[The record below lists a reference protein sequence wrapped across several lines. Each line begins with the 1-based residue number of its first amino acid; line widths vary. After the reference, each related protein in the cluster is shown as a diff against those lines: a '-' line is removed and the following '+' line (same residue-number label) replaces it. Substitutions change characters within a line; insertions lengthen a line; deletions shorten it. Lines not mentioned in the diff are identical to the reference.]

1 VVLQKLQL
9 FPLPAH
15 NSIRKGL
22 LRKVAWLSK
31 LFVMKQKNL
40 LLAAGLLTSLSFFS
54 CVTVAPV
61 NAGYEKAGTLGK
73 GNVELSGNYTHYI
86 VSSEGE
92 SDAINNNYGFKAG
105 YGLSDKFDLKLRYEK
120 LMPVEQE
127 PDSKFKVNYM
137 SIIPKVSLVDKKLS
151 LLVPISRYN
160 FKDED
165 QDGKPIK
172 DHSYSIAPQIIR
184 TFTSK
189 TNQADFSI
197 GLKGD
202 YIINSGEDAENDFL
216 LGFSAG
222 AGFSNNL
229 DKWAIR
235 PEVGYLFKPGDGIG
249 FWNIGVGVQ
258 FILPTHKKR

>member
-1 VVLQKLQL
+1 MKK
-9 FPLPAH
+9 
-15 NSIRKGL
+15 NYIL
-22 LRKVAWLSK
+22 LT
-31 LFVMKQKNL
+31 
-40 LLAAGLLTSLSFFS
+40 AGLVASLPFFS

-92 SDAINNNYGFKAG
+92 SEAINNNYGFKAG
-105 YGLSDKFDLKLRYEK
+105 YGLSDKFDVKLRYEK
-120 LMPVEQE
+120 LMPVDQE
-127 PDSKFKVNYM
+127 EGSKFRANYV
-137 SIIPKVSLVDKKLS
+137 SVIPKISLTDRKLS
-151 LLVPISRYN
+151 FLMPISRYN
-160 FKDED
+160 LKDED
-165 QDGKPIK
+165 PDGTKVK
-172 DHSYSIAPQIIR
+172 DHSYSIAPQLIR

-202 YIINSGEDAENDFL
+202 YIIHSGEDAENDFL
-216 LGFSAG
+216 LGFNLG
-222 AGFSNNL
+222 AGFSSNL

-249 FWNIGVGVQ
+249 FWNMGVGVQ
-258 FILPTHKKR
+258 FMLPTGKK